1 MLEVT
6 DLTAPPA
13 LTSITITIGAGEI
26 VGVAGLEGSG
36 KEALAPALLG
46 MQRVATGRIVVG
58 GKTSPIRSPSAAIVH
73 GMAWIPADRRGDG
86 VLAGMTVEQ
95 NIIISRLDEVSRFG
109 FIRHSKAREL
119 AQEYMHLLDIHASGP
134 RQKTGTL
141 SGGNQQ
147 KVVLARCLA
156 RKPRVLVMEE
166 PTAGIDVG
174 AKAEIYAILRRYA
187 AAGNGVLLISSELPE
202 LLGVSDRIVVLR
214 SGRVAGAFNRDEATQ
229 EAIMECATGVTAV
242 VTP

>member
-1 MLEVT
+1 LE
-6 DLTAPPA
+6 
-13 LTSITITIGAGEI
+13 
-26 VGVAGLEGSG
+26 
-36 KEALAPALLG
+36 
-46 MQRVATGRIVVG
+46 
-58 GKTSPIRSPSAAIVH
+58 
-73 GMAWIPADRRGDG
+73 
-86 VLAGMTVEQ
+86 
-95 NIIISRLDEVSRFG
+95 EVSRFG
-109 FIRHSKAREL
+109 FIRHSKARAL
-119 AQEYMHLLDIHASGP
+119 AHEYMHLLDIHASGP
-134 RQKTGTL
+134 WQKAGTL

-187 AAGNGVLLISSELPE
+187 AAGNGVLLISSELTE

-229 EAIMECATGVTAV
+229 EAIMECATGVTTI
-242 VTP
+242 VTR